1 MTISAKNRLSGRRVV
16 IVRDRASAGGGIHAY
31 YQAIEPHLRVEHE
44 FLDVGRPHIHYGQA
58 TTASKILGRS
68 TTLRLLWEWLG
79 LVLKLLRF
87 PDLVHL
93 NPGLDIKTRR
103 SLCRDAVNLRLA
115 KLFRRPVLV
124 FWRGWDNA
132 ACGTPE
138 FPGGKSGWLCRTYRR
153 ADAHVVLARD
163 FQQDFRRWNFSA
175 RIYVETTVVPDDV
188 LAAGKARELSR
199 DTVNLLFLS
208 RIEIAKG
215 VFELLDAFCLLQARQ
230 PGRYTLTFAG
240 DGPALSELKER
251 ARDLG
256 AENVVFPGFVTGEE
270 KLACY
275 RSADVFCFL
284 SYTEGMPNAVLEA
297 MAMGL
302 PIVSSDAGGLKDILN
317 LESGVFVRQLVGA
330 PLRQR
335 FSADEVADAIGSVV
349 ADRDRYHRIS
359 QRNRAFV
366 EEGLSA
372 AKVAARLEVIY
383 TDVLASRALV
393 SSRAQEALQL
403 RT

>member
-1 MTISAKNRLSGRRVV
+1 MSKGKQFAGRRIL

-31 YQAIEPHLRVEHE
+31 YQAISPHLRVRHE
-44 FLDVGRPHIHYGQA
+44 FVDVGRPHAYYTDDAFGRRW
-58 TTASKILGRS
+58 LMRS
-68 TTLRLLWEWLG
+68 TILRLLWEWLS
-79 LVLKLLRF
+79 LINKLLRF
-87 PDLVHL
+87 PDLVHV

-103 SLCRDAVNLRLA
+103 SLRRDAVNLWLA

-138 FPGGKSGWLCRTYRR
+138 FPGGNNSWLACTYRR
-153 ADAHVVLARD
+153 AHAHVVLARD
-163 FQQDFRRWNFSA
+163 FQQDLRRWNFSA
-175 RIYVETTVVPDDV
+175 PIYVETTVVPDDV
-188 LAAGKARELSR
+188 LASGGARELSR

-208 RIEIAKG
+208 RIEVAKG
-215 VFELLDAFCLLQARQ
+215 VFELLEAFCLLQARQ

-240 DGPALSELKER
+240 DGPALSELKHR
-251 ARDLG
+251 AGDLG
-256 AENVVFPGFVTGEE
+256 VEGVVFSGFVTGEE

-349 ADRDRYHRIS
+349 ADRDRYFRMS
-359 QRNRAFV
+359 QRNRGFV
-366 EEGLSA
+366 EERLSA

-383 TDVLASRALV
+383 TDVLASRAV
-393 SSRAQEALQL
+393 MPSGAPEALEI
-403 RT
+403 RS